1 LLTIVVDMLRR
12 RPAAENPPLSATR
25 TNAVRLVSRSIAAS
39 DYPLTRDNASGFNR
53 IIRSRRSLHLPNS
66 TEPAFRGRRPVQEDA
81 MSDLSYVAD
90 SLVKTGLRPSR
101 RTVKRAAL
109 GLAVALGVA
118 GAAEFGY
125 GYLTTGRYLESTDD
139 AYVKADSTII
149 SPKVSGYIAQ
159 VLVGDN
165 EPVKSGQLLARI
177 DDRDFRTA
185 LKQAQADVA
194 GSEAAVR
201 NLDAQIALQQPLI
214 EQGTADI
221 AAADANLKFAQE
233 ERARYDDLMRTG
245 SGTIQRAQQT
255 DAALRE
261 KIAQLQ
267 HGKSG
272 LLAAERKVDVLTTD
286 RAKAVA
292 QLDRARAVEQQAALN
307 LSYTEITAPVDGTVG
322 ARSLR
327 VGQYVQAGTQLMAV
341 VPLDAVYVVANF
353 KETQLTHVRNGQPVE
368 IRIDSFHAT
377 KLKGHVDS
385 LSPASGLEFA
395 LLPPDNATGNFT
407 KIVQR
412 VPVKIVLDDHSLSG
426 LLRPGMSAEPTVDTK
441 ATVLAE
447 REASSKV
454 AADAASARSHGG

>member
-1 LLTIVVDMLRR
+1 
-12 RPAAENPPLSATR
+12 
-25 TNAVRLVSRSIAAS
+25 
-39 DYPLTRDNASGFNR
+39 
-53 IIRSRRSLHLPNS
+53 
-66 TEPAFRGRRPVQEDA
+66 
-81 MSDLSYVAD
+81 MSDLSYVTDLQAKN
-90 SLVKTGLRPSR
+90 SLRPSR
-101 RTVKRAAL
+101 QAIKRAAL
-109 GLAVALGVA
+109 ALVLALGIA
-118 GAAEFGY
+118 GAADFGY
-125 GYLTTGRYLESTDD
+125 GYLTHGRYLETTDD

-165 EPVKSGQLLARI
+165 EKVKAGQLLAVI

-185 LKQAQADVA
+185 LDQANADVA
-194 GSEAAVR
+194 ASEAAVR
-201 NLDAQIALQQPLI
+201 NLDAQITLQQPVI

-221 AAADANLKFAQE
+221 AAAEANLKFAQE
-233 ERARYDDLMRTG
+233 EQQRYDGLMKTG

-261 KIAQLQ
+261 KVAQLQ

-272 LLAAERKVDVLTTD
+272 LLAAQRKVDVLTTD

-292 QLDRARAVEQQAALN
+292 QLDHARAVAQQAELN
-307 LSYTEITAPVDGTVG
+307 LSYTKISAPVDGTVG

-327 VGQYVQAGTQLMAV
+327 VGQFVQAGTQLMAV
-341 VPLDAVYVVANF
+341 VPLEAVYVVANF
-353 KETQLTHVRNGQPVE
+353 KETQLTHVRDGQPVE
-368 IRIDSFHAT
+368 IRIDGFHET
-377 KLKGHVDS
+377 RLRGHVDS

-412 VPVKIVLDDHSLSG
+412 VPVKIVLDDHTLSG

-447 REASSKV
+447 RQVSRRLASDV
-454 AADAASARSHGG
+454 ALTKANGG

>member
-1 LLTIVVDMLRR
+1 M
-12 RPAAENPPLSATR
+12 AT
-25 TNAVRLVSRSIAAS
+25 A
-39 DYPLTRDNASGFNR
+39 
-53 IIRSRRSLHLPNS
+53 
-66 TEPAFRGRRPVQEDA
+66 
-81 MSDLSYVAD
+81 SYVSD
-90 SLVKTGLRPSR
+90 VKPKISLRPSQR
-101 RTVKRAAL
+101 AVKRGALALALAL
-109 GLAVALGVA
+109 GI
-118 GAAEFGY
+118 AAAADFGC

-139 AYVKADSTII
+139 AYIKADSTII
-149 SPKVSGYIAQ
+149 SPKVSGYIAE

-165 EPVKSGQLLARI
+165 ETVRAGQLLARI
-177 DDRDFRTA
+177 DDRDFKAA
-185 LKQAQADVA
+185 LDQAHADVD

-201 NLDAQIALQQPLI
+201 NLDAQISLQAPII
-214 EQGTADI
+214 EQGTADV
-221 AAADANLKFAQE
+221 AAAEANLQFAQE
-233 ERARYDDLMRTG
+233 EQARYDGLMKTG

-272 LLAAERKVDVLTTD
+272 LLAAQRKVDVLTTE

-292 QLDRARAVEQQAALN
+292 QLDRARAVEAQAALN
-307 LSYTEITAPVDGTVG
+307 LSYTRITAPVEGTVG

-368 IRIDSFHAT
+368 IEIDSFHGT
-377 KLKGHVDS
+377 KLRGHVDS

-412 VPVKIVLDDHSLSG
+412 VPVKIVLDDPTLTG
-426 LLRPGMSAEPTVDTK
+426 LLRPGMSAEPTVNTK

-447 REASSKV
+447 REIGARLASDV
-454 AADAASARSHGG
+454 ASARTVAKRVCPLKNCPI

>member
-1 LLTIVVDMLRR
+1 M
-12 RPAAENPPLSATR
+12 
-25 TNAVRLVSRSIAAS
+25 
-39 DYPLTRDNASGFNR
+39 
-53 IIRSRRSLHLPNS
+53 S
-66 TEPAFRGRRPVQEDA
+66 TA
-81 MSDLSYVAD
+81 SYVSD
-90 SLVKTGLRPSR
+90 VKPKIGLRPSR
-101 RTVKRAAL
+101 AAVKRAAL
-109 GLAVALGVA
+109 ALALALGIA
-118 GAAEFGY
+118 GAADFGY

-165 EPVKSGQLLARI
+165 EKVKAGQLLARI
-177 DDRDFRTA
+177 DDRDFRAA
-185 LKQAQADVA
+185 LDQTHADVDA
-194 GSEAAVR
+194 SEAAVR
-201 NLDAQIALQQPLI
+201 NLDAQISLQAPII
-214 EQGTADI
+214 EQGTADV
-221 AAADANLKFAQE
+221 AAAEANLQFAQE
-233 ERARYDDLMRTG
+233 ERARYDGLMKTG

-261 KIAQLQ
+261 KTAQLQ

-272 LLAAERKVDVLTTD
+272 LLAAQRKVDVLTTE

-292 QLDRARAVEQQAALN
+292 QLDRARAVETQAALN
-307 LSYTEITAPVDGTVG
+307 LSYTRITAPVEGTVG

-327 VGQYVQAGTQLMAV
+327 VGQYVQGGTQLMAV

-368 IRIDSFHAT
+368 IRIDGFHDT
-377 KLKGHVDS
+377 KLRGHVDS
-385 LSPASGLEFA
+385 LAPASGLEFA

-412 VPVKIVLDDHSLSG
+412 VPVKIALDDRSLNG

-447 REASSKV
+447 RDANRRLARMSPGVGRAAAKPNEFSSGASSSP
-454 AADAASARSHGG
+454 AG

>member
-1 LLTIVVDMLRR
+1 
-12 RPAAENPPLSATR
+12 
-25 TNAVRLVSRSIAAS
+25 
-39 DYPLTRDNASGFNR
+39 
-53 IIRSRRSLHLPNS
+53 
-66 TEPAFRGRRPVQEDA
+66 
-81 MSDLSYVAD
+81 MSDLSYVTDLQAKN
-90 SLVKTGLRPSR
+90 SLRPSR
-101 RTVKRAAL
+101 QAIKRAAL
-109 GLAVALGVA
+109 ALVLALGIA
-118 GAAEFGY
+118 GAADFGY
-125 GYLTTGRYLESTDD
+125 GYLTHGRYLETTDD

-165 EPVKSGQLLARI
+165 EKVKAGQLLAVI

-185 LKQAQADVA
+185 LDQANADVA
-194 GSEAAVR
+194 ASEAAVR
-201 NLDAQIALQQPLI
+201 NLDAQITLQQPVI

-221 AAADANLKFAQE
+221 AAAEANLKFAQE
-233 ERARYDDLMRTG
+233 EQQRYDGLMKTG

-261 KIAQLQ
+261 KVAQLQ

-272 LLAAERKVDVLTTD
+272 LLAAQRKVDVLTTD
-286 RAKAVA
+286 RTKAVA
-292 QLDRARAVEQQAALN
+292 QLDHARAVAQQAELN
-307 LSYTEITAPVDGTVG
+307 LSYTKISAPVDGTVG

-327 VGQYVQAGTQLMAV
+327 VGQFVQAGTQLMAV
-341 VPLDAVYVVANF
+341 VPLEAVYVVANF
-353 KETQLTHVRNGQPVE
+353 KETQLTHVRDGQPVE
-368 IRIDSFHAT
+368 IRIDGFHET
-377 KLKGHVDS
+377 RLRGHVDS

-412 VPVKIVLDDHSLSG
+412 VPVKIVLDDHTLSG

-447 REASSKV
+447 RQVSRRLASDV
-454 AADAASARSHGG
+454 ALTKANGG

>member
-1 LLTIVVDMLRR
+1 MLARLQSALPKDAHEPQEDDMSI
-12 RPAAENPPLSATR
+12 LSY
-25 TNAVRLVSRSIAAS
+25 AS
-39 DYPLTRDNASGFNR
+39 D
-53 IIRSRRSLHLPNS
+53 LPGKS
-66 TEPAFRGRRPVQEDA
+66 
-81 MSDLSYVAD
+81 
-90 SLVKTGLRPSR
+90 GLRPSR
-101 RTVKRAAL
+101 QAIRRAVLAL
-109 GLAVALGVA
+109 GLAVGVA
-118 GAAEFGY
+118 GAAGFGY

-149 SPKVSGYIAQ
+149 SPKVSGYIAD

-165 EPVKSGQLLARI
+165 QPVNAGEVLAHI

-185 LKQAQADVA
+185 LAQAHADVA
-194 GSEAAVR
+194 GAEAAVR
-201 NLDAQIALQQPLI
+201 NLDAQVALQQPVI
-214 EQGTADI
+214 AQQTADV
-221 AAADANLKFAQE
+221 AAAEANLKFAQE
-233 ERARYDDLMRTG
+233 EQARYDGLMKTG

-261 KIAQLQ
+261 KTAQLQ
-267 HGKSG
+267 HGQSA

-292 QLDRARAVEQQAALN
+292 QLDRARAVEAQAALN
-307 LSYTEITAPVDGTVG
+307 LSYTQITAPVDGTVG

-327 VGQYVQAGTQLMAV
+327 VGQFVQAGTQLMAV

-368 IRIDSFHAT
+368 IRIDSFHGT
-377 KLKGHVDS
+377 RLKGHIDS

-412 VPVKIVLDDHSLSG
+412 VPVKIVLDDHSLTG

-447 REASSKV
+447 RDHVKQSRV
-454 AADAASARSHGG
+454 AADTATARPGS